1 MKISELKTWDIQD
14 HLKTPEDI
22 AAYLDAAMHQDD
34 PDFFLTAMGDVIKAV
49 GTKQVAESMGHGEKS
64 LYKSI
69 KSGAKPKYDTV
80 FKMIDAL
87 GLKLTVST

>member
-1 MKISELKTWDIQD
+1 MNKIKSSS
-14 HLKTPEDI
+14 KTPEDI

-49 GTKQVAESMGHGEKS
+49 GTKKVAKSMGHSEKS

-69 KSGAKPKYDTV
+69 KTGAKPQYDTV

-87 GLKLTVST
+87 GLKLTVSA